1 MLELHGSRVRLRP
14 IGADDV
20 DRLTRIFGE
29 PAVAR
34 WWYGFDRD
42 RIERELLH
50 NEDVDTTVY
59 VVDVGGEVAGV
70 VQCSEETDPVYR
82 AAAMDIALD
91 TKWHGTGVAVDA
103 LRTLAIDLIE
113 RRGHHHLT
121 IDPAADNARAIA
133 CYAKLGFR
141 PVGVL
146 RRNERGADGTFHDT
160 LLMDLLADELA
171 R

>member
-1 MLELHGSRVRLRP
+1 MELRGSRVLLRP
-14 IGADDV
+14 IRPDDV
-20 DRLTRIFGE
+20 DELTRIFGE

-34 WWYGFDRD
+34 WWCGFDRD

-50 NEDVDTTVY
+50 NDDADTTVS
-59 VVDVGGEVAGV
+59 VVEVEGEVAGI
-70 VQCSEETDPVYR
+70 VQCSEEPDPEYR
-82 AAAMDIALD
+82 AAAIDIALA
-91 TKWHGTGVAVDA
+91 TAWHGTGVAIDA
-103 LRTLAIDLIE
+103 LRTLAHDLIE
-113 RRGHHHLT
+113 RGGHHHLT

-146 RRNERGADGTFHDT
+146 RQNERGADGTFRDT
-160 LLMDLLADELA
+160 LLMDLLADELV